1 MLRSMTGFG
10 RGTVKSSTETICAEI
25 RTLNHRYLDLFIKLP
40 RDLQSLESRIK
51 DQVKR
56 QIHRGRVEL
65 VVERTGSD
73 HFISA
78 EINYALA
85 KSYLANLQRLKKKLK
100 LKDVPSLPLLCQMP
114 GVVELRS
121 SPLSIEK
128 IWKEVKKSI
137 DNALR
142 SLLIMRDRE
151 GKFLEQD
158 IRKRL
163 GIIKKSQKEIENRLP
178 LILGKYKDDL
188 KLRLAELSGKANS
201 EKLSAEIAILSEKVD
216 LTEELSRFSSHLNQL
231 AIFLNEKSD
240 VGKKINFTIQEM
252 MREINTMS
260 AKANDFPLSQSVV
273 LIKSEL
279 EKIKEQI
286 QNIE

>member
-1 MLRSMTGFG
+1 MTGFG
-10 RGTVKSSTETICAEI
+10 RGVAKSSLGTISAEI

-40 RDLQSLESRIK
+40 KDLQALESKIKDRIK
-51 DQVKR
+51 R
-56 QIHRGRVEL
+56 LIHRGRVEL
-65 VVERTGSD
+65 VLERTGNHS
-73 HFISA
+73 ISA

-85 KSYLANLQRLKKKLK
+85 RNYLTNLQKLRKKLQ
-100 LKDVPSLPLLCQMP
+100 LKDSPSLPLLCQMP
-114 GVVELRS
+114 GVIELRS
-121 SPLSIEK
+121 SPLSMEK
-128 IWKEVKKSI
+128 IWVEVKKSI
-137 DNALR
+137 DKALR
-142 SLLIMRDRE
+142 SLLIMRERE
-151 GKFLEQD
+151 GNFLEQD

-163 GIIKKSQKEIENRLP
+163 TIIKKKQKEIEKRLP
-178 LILGKYKDDL
+178 LILDKYKEDL

-216 LTEELSRFSSHLNQL
+216 LAEELSRFSSHLNQL
-231 AIFLNEKSD
+231 AIFLNEKAD

-273 LIKSEL
+273 SIKSEL